1 MPKASAVS
9 KKDFFIGYLYISPF
23 SNEGIYTG
31 AVMITDFRGIPVD
44 FNYVE
49 PIKPTRLERVL
60 YGNALEAYLREELI
74 LQNLVKSVTKKPE
87 VLICQD
93 SSLVVPARSLVK
105 YPVIAIEQYSGL
117 PLETAGT
124 YERLPDGEC
133 FIYQVEEVGP
143 PIKVCFGFSPQQA
156 EVEALLHILKEA
168 AGYMDLLEP
177 FRRIVK
183 ALDVIIEEC

>member
-9 KKDFFIGYLYISPF
+9 KKIFIGYLYISPF

-74 LQNLVKSVTKKPE
+74 LQNLVKSVAKKPE

-93 SSLVVPARSLVK
+93 PTLVVPTRSLVK

-117 PLETAGT
+117 PLETVGT
-124 YERLPDGEC
+124 YERLFDGGM
-133 FIYQVEEVGP
+133 FYLSG
-143 PIKVCFGFSPQQA
+143 
-156 EVEALLHILKEA
+156 
-168 AGYMDLLEP
+168 
-177 FRRIVK
+177 
-183 ALDVIIEEC
+183 